1 MPAGL
6 DSSGARRLGGGLLS
20 DLWRLA
26 NPCRD
31 PGTRRPATASL
42 RTLRR
47 RLANGAVA
55 LSLLR
60 RARSRKS
67 RLAGAGCHHARAW
80 LLPAGPE
87 RTTGGGHRQ
96 AVAAADAP

>member
-60 RARSRKS
+60 RARSRTS
-67 RLAGAGCHHARAW
+67 RLAGVGGTRATVGRR
-80 LLPAGPE
+80 LRAMPTLRQGSHRPVADPA
-87 RTTGGGHRQ
+87 
-96 AVAAADAP
+96 